1 MAKKHSEPTIALPVP
16 LAEAIKSKR
25 SIVFLGAGAS
35 KEARDASG
43 QSPPDANQLRDMLA
57 QKFFGKPIVNRD
69 LMAVSEMAIANSGGS
84 SLVYE
89 AIRTAFDKF
98 QPSLAHKS
106 LAEFNWRM
114 IATTN
119 YDCLIE
125 KAYSDSRKRIQSL
138 VRFVKDDEPVEE
150 RLQAAVNPVQYL
162 KLHGCL
168 DHIFDNDI
176 PLILSR
182 EQYDA
187 YSANRTRLFGRLRD
201 LAREST
207 IVFIGYRLDDAHMRE
222 LIYRLDSSRR
232 PRWYIVE
239 PDAEDYDINFW
250 ATKNIE
256 VIKCRFGQFMDSAN
270 IGIPPLWRSLAVS
283 DAVSELP
290 IRKFYSVR
298 GEESRSVKA
307 ALMTDITF
315 VYGGMSH
322 AEQTPKR
329 FYEGYDT
336 GWGGIILYIRCS
348 TKNRRRT
355 FVHCAPRE

>member
-1 MAKKHSEPTIALPVP
+1 MAKKHSEPTITLPVP

-35 KEARDASG
+35 KEAKDASG
-43 QSPPDANQLRDMLA
+43 KSPPDANQLRDILA
-57 QKFFGKPIVNRD
+57 QKFFGRPIVNRD
-69 LMAVSEMAIANSGGS
+69 LMAVSEMAIASSGGS

-125 KAYSDSRKRIQSL
+125 KAYSDSSKRAQSL

-176 PLILSR
+176 PLVLSR

-187 YSANRTRLFGRLRD
+187 YFSLG
-201 LAREST
+201 
-207 IVFIGYRLDDAHMRE
+207 I
-222 LIYRLDSSRR
+222 SSL
-232 PRWYIVE
+232 VE
-239 PDAEDYDINFW
+239 A
-250 ATKNIE
+250 
-256 VIKCRFGQFMDSAN
+256 S
-270 IGIPPLWRSLAVS
+270 
-283 DAVSELP
+283 
-290 IRKFYSVR
+290 
-298 GEESRSVKA
+298 
-307 ALMTDITF
+307 
-315 VYGGMSH
+315 
-322 AEQTPKR
+322 
-329 FYEGYDT
+329 
-336 GWGGIILYIRCS
+336 
-348 TKNRRRT
+348 
-355 FVHCAPRE
+355 